1 MPKYY
6 HEEEAAKAKQLA
18 VERGDPTRQKGSKR
32 SKVRSSSRPRKS
44 SGRRKSSKDDEEA
57 EFEEEDDV
65 NQSGVRQFFDE
76 EAKEVDDYDESE
88 DEETGSM
95 NDFIVNDNV
104 VEYNSSAEE
113 SSSDEE
119 PSRRSKSDLKR
130 RKRILD
136 DDEDEDDDDK
146 QPTEHLMEAV
156 ERDEQ
161 ELEEAKYFIDNSSI
175 DNHEPV
181 NHHDTS
187 LVARIDHGRSS
198 LDCRRRSRKRQERQ
212 EALADV
218 RERRIQQMNCK
229 NENSLNTN
237 SYNVFGS
244 NNLINNGTI
253 NVYTAPQPNQSS
265 NEASQMQQV
274 TSQVVASLVPTAST
288 QSPSSS
294 SRVGQSGYT
303 NNIITR
309 QREDRENVWMRKM
322 LRDCLEELER
332 RAEADR
338 SGITN
343 RWRNNF
349 IKYYHITRDNGLSIG
364 DRCHNYDDTVND
376 WVRRVSDIKKFMSY
390 SDVERALL
398 LKLGFYPAV

>member
-1 MPKYY
+1 
-6 HEEEAAKAKQLA
+6 
-18 VERGDPTRQKGSKR
+18 
-32 SKVRSSSRPRKS
+32 
-44 SGRRKSSKDDEEA
+44 
-57 EFEEEDDV
+57 
-65 NQSGVRQFFDE
+65 
-76 EAKEVDDYDESE
+76 
-88 DEETGSM
+88 
-95 NDFIVNDNV
+95 
-104 VEYNSSAEE
+104 
-113 SSSDEE
+113 
-119 PSRRSKSDLKR
+119 
-130 RKRILD
+130 
-136 DDEDEDDDDK
+136 
-146 QPTEHLMEAV
+146 
-156 ERDEQ
+156 
-161 ELEEAKYFIDNSSI
+161 
-175 DNHEPV
+175 
-181 NHHDTS
+181 
-187 LVARIDHGRSS
+187 
-198 LDCRRRSRKRQERQ
+198 
-212 EALADV
+212 
-218 RERRIQQMNCK
+218 MNCK

-237 SYNVFGS
+237 SNNVIGS

-265 NEASQMQQV
+265 SVNEASQMQQV

-349 IKYYHITRDNGLSIG
+349 IKYYHITRDNDLSIG

-376 WVRRVSDIKKFMSY
+376 WVRRVSDSKKFMSY